1 MIYVAELS
9 INHLGM
15 LNIAKAMIKSAK
27 ASGANFVKIKIKK
40 VENYYSKKPQN
51 GEAMISLIIDNH

>member
-15 LNIAKAMIKSAK
+15 LNIAKAMIKAK
-27 ASGANFVKIKIKK
+27 KLWS
-40 VENYYSKKPQN
+40 
-51 GEAMISLIIDNH
+51 

>member
-27 ASGANFVKIKIKK
+27 ASGQILSKLKLKRSKIIIQKNHK
-40 VENYYSKKPQN
+40 N

>member
-15 LNIAKAMIKSAK
+15 LNIAKAMIKAAK
-27 ASGANFVKIKIKK
+27 NSGADYVKIKIK
-40 VENYYSKKPQN
+40 S
-51 GEAMISLIIDNH
+51 